1 MSLNF
6 TVIVWLRL
14 SIGGVYVLAFCRSS
28 LKSKKYFI
36 ILLALA
42 AIAGL
47 GTHAAWSSNGLP
59 RIDNKTLARLA
70 QQHPVVVLF
79 RHAERCDRSTNQ
91 CLSDKTG
98 ITVKGTQD
106 ARELGNA
113 FSADIPDFDL
123 YSSNTVRTIQS
134 ATWTVDKRLLQCGN
148 EIYSAIKDLQSKA
161 PDKNIVIF
169 THNHCLT
176 YIAKN
181 KRDATFK
188 PDYLDG
194 LVMHVEK
201 GKVYLDGEFVNH

>member
-1 MSLNF
+1 M
-6 TVIVWLRL
+6 
-14 SIGGVYVLAFCRSS
+14 LAFCRSS

-106 ARELGNA
+106 ARAQKQNTDALEKQINERLEGVLSRWLLLNNNT
-113 FSADIPDFDL
+113 IP
-123 YSSNTVRTIQS
+123 TI
-134 ATWTVDKRLLQCGN
+134 K
-148 EIYSAIKDLQSKA
+148 
-161 PDKNIVIF
+161 
-169 THNHCLT
+169 
-176 YIAKN
+176 
-181 KRDATFK
+181 
-188 PDYLDG
+188 
-194 LVMHVEK
+194 K
-201 GKVYLDGEFVNH
+201 GIEFQ

>member
-1 MSLNF
+1 M
-6 TVIVWLRL
+6 
-14 SIGGVYVLAFCRSS
+14 LAFCRSS

-98 ITVKGTQD
+98 ITVKGPD

-134 ATWTVDKRLLQCGN
+134 AN
-148 EIYSAIKDLQSKA
+148 
-161 PDKNIVIF
+161 
-169 THNHCLT
+169 
-176 YIAKN
+176 
-181 KRDATFK
+181 
-188 PDYLDG
+188 
-194 LVMHVEK
+194 LVFS
-201 GKVYLDGEFVNH
+201 G

>member
-1 MSLNF
+1 M
-6 TVIVWLRL
+6 
-14 SIGGVYVLAFCRSS
+14 
-28 LKSKKYFI
+28 
-36 ILLALA
+36 
-42 AIAGL
+42 
-47 GTHAAWSSNGLP
+47 P

-98 ITVKGTQD
+98 ITVKGTGMPVNW
-106 ARELGNA
+106 ATLLVLISLISIFIPVIPSGPFSRRR
-113 FSADIPDFDL
+113 FSAGKKL
-123 YSSNTVRTIQS
+123 
-134 ATWTVDKRLLQCGN
+134 TVDKRLLQCGN

-176 YIAKN
+176 YIAKD

>member
-1 MSLNF
+1 M
-6 TVIVWLRL
+6 
-14 SIGGVYVLAFCRSS
+14 LAFCRTS
-28 LKSKKYFI
+28 LKSKKYI
-36 ILLALA
+36 YILLVLG

-79 RHAERCDRSTNQ
+79 RHAERCDRSSNQ

-98 ITVKGTQD
+98 ITVKGAQN
-106 ARELGNA
+106 AREMGKA

-134 ATWTVDKRLLQCGN
+134 ATWFSAGKKLTVDKRFLQCRN
-148 EIYSAIKDLQSKA
+148 EIYNTIKELQSKA

-176 YIAKN
+176 YIAKD
-181 KRDATFK
+181 K
-188 PDYLDG
+188 
-194 LVMHVEK
+194 
-201 GKVYLDGEFVNH
+201 

>member
-1 MSLNF
+1 M
-6 TVIVWLRL
+6 
-14 SIGGVYVLAFCRSS
+14 LAFCRSS
-28 LKSKKYFI
+28 LKSKKYII

-59 RIDNKTLARLA
+59 RIDNKTLARLARLA

-134 ATWTVDKRLLQCGN
+134 ATWFSARVKLTVDKRLLQCGN

-176 YIAKN
+176 YIAKD

>member
-1 MSLNF
+1 M
-6 TVIVWLRL
+6 
-14 SIGGVYVLAFCRSS
+14 LAFCRSS

-123 YSSNTVRTIQS
+123 IPVIPSGPFS
-134 ATWTVDKRLLQCGN
+134 RLPGFQRV
-148 EIYSAIKDLQSKA
+148 
-161 PDKNIVIF
+161 KN
-169 THNHCLT
+169 
-176 YIAKN
+176 
-181 KRDATFK
+181 
-188 PDYLDG
+188 
-194 LVMHVEK
+194 
-201 GKVYLDGEFVNH
+201 

>member
-1 MSLNF
+1 M
-6 TVIVWLRL
+6 
-14 SIGGVYVLAFCRSS
+14 LAFCRSS
-28 LKSKKYFI
+28 LKSKKYII

-134 ATWTVDKRLLQCGN
+134 ATWFSAGKKLTVDKDFFSAVMRFIVQLRTYKAKRL
-148 EIYSAIKDLQSKA
+148 IKISLFS
-161 PDKNIVIF
+161 PII
-169 THNHCLT
+169 
-176 YIAKN
+176 IA
-181 KRDATFK
+181 
-188 PDYLDG
+188 
-194 LVMHVEK
+194 
-201 GKVYLDGEFVNH
+201 

>member
-1 MSLNF
+1 M
-6 TVIVWLRL
+6 
-14 SIGGVYVLAFCRSS
+14 LAFCRSS

-59 RIDNKTLARLA
+59 RIDNKTLARLARLA

-134 ATWTVDKRLLQCGN
+134 ATWFSAGKKLTVDKRFLQCGN
-148 EIYSAIKDLQSKA
+148 EIYSAIKDLQRKA

-176 YIAKN
+176 YIAKD

>member
-1 MSLNF
+1 M
-6 TVIVWLRL
+6 
-14 SIGGVYVLAFCRSS
+14 LAFCRSS

-134 ATWTVDKRLLQCGN
+134 ATWFSAGKKLTVDKDFFNAVMRFIVQLKTYNAKHL
-148 EIYSAIKDLQSKA
+148 IKISLFL
-161 PDKNIVIF
+161 PII
-169 THNHCLT
+169 
-176 YIAKN
+176 IA
-181 KRDATFK
+181 
-188 PDYLDG
+188 
-194 LVMHVEK
+194 
-201 GKVYLDGEFVNH
+201 

>member
-113 FSADIPDFDL
+113 FRVMTP
-123 YSSNTVRTIQS
+123 
-134 ATWTVDKRLLQCGN
+134 
-148 EIYSAIKDLQSKA
+148 
-161 PDKNIVIF
+161 
-169 THNHCLT
+169 T
-176 YIAKN
+176 Y
-181 KRDATFK
+181 
-188 PDYLDG
+188 
-194 LVMHVEK
+194 
-201 GKVYLDGEFVNH
+201 

>member
-1 MSLNF
+1 M
-6 TVIVWLRL
+6 
-14 SIGGVYVLAFCRSS
+14 LAFCRSS

-106 ARELGNA
+106 ARELATLLVLISLILISIPVIPSGL
-113 FSADIPDFDL
+113 FSRRPGFRRVK
-123 YSSNTVRTIQS
+123 S
-134 ATWTVDKRLLQCGN
+134 
-148 EIYSAIKDLQSKA
+148 
-161 PDKNIVIF
+161 
-169 THNHCLT
+169 
-176 YIAKN
+176 
-181 KRDATFK
+181 
-188 PDYLDG
+188 
-194 LVMHVEK
+194 
-201 GKVYLDGEFVNH
+201 

>member
-1 MSLNF
+1 M
-6 TVIVWLRL
+6 
-14 SIGGVYVLAFCRSS
+14 LAFCRTS
-28 LKSKKYFI
+28 LKSKKYI
-36 ILLALA
+36 YILLVLG

-79 RHAERCDRSTNQ
+79 RHAERCDRSSNQ

-98 ITVKGTQD
+98 ITVKGAQN
-106 ARELGNA
+106 ARELGKA

-134 ATWTVDKRLLQCGN
+134 ATWFSAGKKPTVDKRFLQCRN
-148 EIYSAIKDLQSKA
+148 EIYNTIKELQSKA

-176 YIAKN
+176 YIAKD
-181 KRDATFK
+181 KRNVTFK

-194 LVMHVEK
+194 LVMHVEN
-201 GKVYLDGEFVNH
+201 GNVLLDGEFVNR

>member
-1 MSLNF
+1 M
-6 TVIVWLRL
+6 
-14 SIGGVYVLAFCRSS
+14 LAFCRSS

-134 ATWTVDKRLLQCGN
+134 ATWFSAGKKLTVDKRFLQCGN
-148 EIYSAIKDLQSKA
+148 EIYSAQLKTYNAKHLIKISLFL
-161 PDKNIVIF
+161 PII
-169 THNHCLT
+169 
-176 YIAKN
+176 IA
-181 KRDATFK
+181 
-188 PDYLDG
+188 
-194 LVMHVEK
+194 
-201 GKVYLDGEFVNH
+201 

>member
-1 MSLNF
+1 MVCHVSTIKRWPDWHSSIRLSFCFAMLN
-6 TVIVWLRL
+6 VAIVQPTNACQIKQVLRL
-14 SIGGVYVLAFCRSS
+14 KV
-28 LKSKKYFI
+28 
-36 ILLALA
+36 
-42 AIAGL
+42 
-47 GTHAAWSSNGLP
+47 
-59 RIDNKTLARLA
+59 
-70 QQHPVVVLF
+70 PV
-79 RHAERCDRSTNQ
+79 
-91 CLSDKTG
+91 
-98 ITVKGTQD
+98 D

-134 ATWTVDKRLLQCGN
+134 ATWFSAGKKLTVDKRLLQCGN

-176 YIAKN
+176 YIAKD

>member
-1 MSLNF
+1 M
-6 TVIVWLRL
+6 
-14 SIGGVYVLAFCRSS
+14 LAFCRSS

-59 RIDNKTLARLA
+59 RIDNKTLGRLA

-106 ARELGNA
+106 ALNWATLLVLISLISIFIPVIPSGP
-113 FSADIPDFDL
+113 FSPRPGFQR
-123 YSSNTVRTIQS
+123 V
-134 ATWTVDKRLLQCGN
+134 
-148 EIYSAIKDLQSKA
+148 
-161 PDKNIVIF
+161 KN
-169 THNHCLT
+169 
-176 YIAKN
+176 
-181 KRDATFK
+181 
-188 PDYLDG
+188 
-194 LVMHVEK
+194 
-201 GKVYLDGEFVNH
+201 

>member
-1 MSLNF
+1 M
-6 TVIVWLRL
+6 
-14 SIGGVYVLAFCRSS
+14 LAFCRSS
-28 LKSKKYFI
+28 LKSKKYII

-106 ARELGNA
+106 A
-113 FSADIPDFDL
+113 PDFDL

-134 ATWTVDKRLLQCGN
+134 ATWFSAGKKLTVDKRLLQCGN

-176 YIAKN
+176 YIAKD

>member
-1 MSLNF
+1 M
-6 TVIVWLRL
+6 
-14 SIGGVYVLAFCRSS
+14 LAFCRSS

-98 ITVKGTQD
+98 ITVKGTQ
-106 ARELGNA
+106 
-113 FSADIPDFDL
+113 
-123 YSSNTVRTIQS
+123 
-134 ATWTVDKRLLQCGN
+134 
-148 EIYSAIKDLQSKA
+148 
-161 PDKNIVIF
+161 
-169 THNHCLT
+169 
-176 YIAKN
+176 
-181 KRDATFK
+181 
-188 PDYLDG
+188 
-194 LVMHVEK
+194 
-201 GKVYLDGEFVNH
+201 

>member
-1 MSLNF
+1 M
-6 TVIVWLRL
+6 
-14 SIGGVYVLAFCRSS
+14 LAFCRSS

-98 ITVKGTQD
+98 ITVKGTRMPENW
-106 ARELGNA
+106 ATLLVLISLISISIPVIPSGL
-113 FSADIPDFDL
+113 FSRRPGFQRVK
-123 YSSNTVRTIQS
+123 S
-134 ATWTVDKRLLQCGN
+134 
-148 EIYSAIKDLQSKA
+148 
-161 PDKNIVIF
+161 
-169 THNHCLT
+169 
-176 YIAKN
+176 
-181 KRDATFK
+181 
-188 PDYLDG
+188 
-194 LVMHVEK
+194 
-201 GKVYLDGEFVNH
+201 

>member
-1 MSLNF
+1 M
-6 TVIVWLRL
+6 
-14 SIGGVYVLAFCRSS
+14 LAFCRAS
-28 LKSKKYFI
+28 LKSKKYIF
-36 ILLALA
+36 ILLVLV
-42 AIAGL
+42 AIVEL

-59 RIDNKTLARLA
+59 RIDNRTLARLA

-79 RHAERCDRSTNQ
+79 RHAERCDRSSNH

-106 ARELGNA
+106 ARELGKA
-113 FSADIPDFDL
+113 FSADIPNFDL

-134 ATWTVDKRLLQCGN
+134 ASWFSAGKKLTVDKRFLQCRN
-148 EIYSAIKDLQSKA
+148 EIYSTIKELQSKA

-176 YIAKN
+176 YIAKD
-181 KRDATFK
+181 KRNVTFK

-201 GKVYLDGEFVNH
+201 GNVLLDGEFANR

>member
-106 ARELGNA
+106 AVNWATLLALTSLISIFIPVIPSGP
-113 FSADIPDFDL
+113 FSRRPGFPRVK
-123 YSSNTVRTIQS
+123 S
-134 ATWTVDKRLLQCGN
+134 
-148 EIYSAIKDLQSKA
+148 
-161 PDKNIVIF
+161 
-169 THNHCLT
+169 
-176 YIAKN
+176 
-181 KRDATFK
+181 
-188 PDYLDG
+188 
-194 LVMHVEK
+194 
-201 GKVYLDGEFVNH
+201 

>member
-1 MSLNF
+1 M
-6 TVIVWLRL
+6 
-14 SIGGVYVLAFCRSS
+14 LAFCRSS

-91 CLSDKTG
+91 CLSDITG

-113 FSADIPDFDL
+113 FSA
-123 YSSNTVRTIQS
+123 
-134 ATWTVDKRLLQCGN
+134 G
-148 EIYSAIKDLQSKA
+148 
-161 PDKNIVIF
+161 
-169 THNHCLT
+169 
-176 YIAKN
+176 
-181 KRDATFK
+181 
-188 PDYLDG
+188 
-194 LVMHVEK
+194 
-201 GKVYLDGEFVNH
+201 

>member
-1 MSLNF
+1 M
-6 TVIVWLRL
+6 
-14 SIGGVYVLAFCRSS
+14 LAFCRSS

-47 GTHAAWSSNGLP
+47 GTHAVWSSNGLP
-59 RIDNKTLARLA
+59 RIDNKTLARLARLA

-134 ATWTVDKRLLQCGN
+134 ATWFSAGKKLTVDKRFLQCGN
-148 EIYSAIKDLQSKA
+148 EIYSAIKDLQRKA

-176 YIAKN
+176 YIAKD

>member
-70 QQHPVVVLF
+70 QQHRLSFCFAMLNVAIVQPINACQIKQVLRLKVPRMPVNWATLLALTSLISIFIPVIPSGPF
-79 RHAERCDRSTNQ
+79 SRRPGFPR
-91 CLSDKTG
+91 
-98 ITVKGTQD
+98 VK
-106 ARELGNA
+106 
-113 FSADIPDFDL
+113 S
-123 YSSNTVRTIQS
+123 
-134 ATWTVDKRLLQCGN
+134 
-148 EIYSAIKDLQSKA
+148 
-161 PDKNIVIF
+161 
-169 THNHCLT
+169 
-176 YIAKN
+176 
-181 KRDATFK
+181 
-188 PDYLDG
+188 
-194 LVMHVEK
+194 
-201 GKVYLDGEFVNH
+201 